1 MNNNIFQILQ
11 NAAEFSISYFSPI
24 VSQNFVGVTGHSRSM
39 PEVNEEKNENNIE
52 KQMTLC
58 TRPKRAHSRG
68 AGGFRAFDPI
78 KARSKK

>member
-39 PEVNEEKNENNIE
+39 PEVNEEKTKKEID
-52 KQMTLC
+52 TLRNSDGKEDGKYMLHRMSIFMRFLP
-58 TRPKRAHSRG
+58 T
-68 AGGFRAFDPI
+68 
-78 KARSKK
+78 